1 MGPQMLGKWAENL
14 EKYMRSC
21 DTCDNNDS
29 SHIRSNINLFKKN
42 WFNSGFHKGD
52 PFRFSWLTK
61 YKGTKDDDK
70 IRCTVNGQVKPLGD
84 SLLAY
89 AEFTNALHLNENI
102 SFDLIK
108 TLYE

>member
-1 MGPQMLGKWAENL
+1 MGVNPNKYSNGDIIDQSLFMKMGSTPPPQMLGKWAENL

-52 PFRFSWLTK
+52 TFSFSWLTK
-61 YKGTKDDDK
+61 SKGTKDDDK
-70 IRCTVNGQVKPLGD
+70 IRCTVNGQV
-84 SLLAY
+84 
-89 AEFTNALHLNENI
+89 
-102 SFDLIK
+102 
-108 TLYE
+108 